1 VSNFT
6 LKGWKCQ
13 NNTRVD
19 FSFTLKAE
27 KTGVLAKTADLAK
40 GLLTMSGED
49 PSKTERVTF

>member
-27 KTGVLAKTADLAK
+27 KTAVLAKTADLAK
-40 GLLTMSGED
+40 GLLTMIGED